1 MSAKVTNRV
10 AEAVHTISRGRTLDS
25 ISSTLWECVGL
36 GLVAVAPSGDQE
48 VTEAGQVVVA
58 EFLRKKEAARVKS
71 RATARARRSAMTSLG
86 LTRTRDGGWE

>member
-1 MSAKVTNRV
+1 MTTKITSRV
-10 AEAVHTISRGRTLDS
+10 AEAVHSVSRGRALNS

-36 GLVAVAPSGDQE
+36 GLLTVAPSGDQE
-48 VTEAGQVVVA
+48 VTEAGKVVVA

-71 RATARARRSAMTSLG
+71 RTAARARRGVMTSLG